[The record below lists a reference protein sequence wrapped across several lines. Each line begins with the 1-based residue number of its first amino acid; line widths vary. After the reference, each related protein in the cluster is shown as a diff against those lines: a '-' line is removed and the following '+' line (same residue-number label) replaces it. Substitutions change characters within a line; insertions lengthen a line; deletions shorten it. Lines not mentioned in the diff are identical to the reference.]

1 MSNINKC
8 SMEASLFIL
17 NLHCIRFLDI
27 SDAIEKISLESLTGY
42 QDAWFLSSIFSS
54 YLDNPMYCF
63 NIPHSSLY
71 IRWNNDS
78 ASSQRRKIFRPSLKS
93 HSLDK
98 TRVDPL
104 FTKWVNVKFICRTT
118 PSLQFTEL
126 YSTERIM
133 AIEQENLDVFNNSWN
148 CWSTLLQNRDHS

>member
-1 MSNINKC
+1 
-8 SMEASLFIL
+8 METSLFIL
-17 NLHCIRFLDI
+17 NLHYIRFLDI

-54 YLDNPMYCF
+54 YMDKPIYCF

-71 IRWNNDS
+71 IRWNKDS
-78 ASSQRRKIFRPSLKS
+78 ASSRRRKIFFPNLKS

-98 TRVDPL
+98 TIVDPL
-104 FTKWVNVKFICRTT
+104 ITKWVNVKFICRTT
-118 PSLQFTEL
+118 PSLQLTEL

-133 AIEQENLDVFNNSWN
+133 AIKQENFDVFNNSWN
-148 CWSTLLQNRDHS
+148 CWSTLLQYRHHS

>member
-1 MSNINKC
+1 
-8 SMEASLFIL
+8 METSLFIL
-17 NLHCIRFLDI
+17 NLHYIRFLDI

-54 YLDNPMYCF
+54 YMDKPIYCF

-71 IRWNNDS
+71 IRWNKDS
-78 ASSQRRKIFRPSLKS
+78 ASSRRRKIFFPNLKS

-98 TRVDPL
+98 TIVDPL
-104 FTKWVNVKFICRTT
+104 ITKWVNVKFICRTT
-118 PSLQFTEL
+118 PSLQLTEL

-133 AIEQENLDVFNNSWN
+133 AIKQENLDVFNNSWN
-148 CWSTLLQNRDHS
+148 CWSTLLQYRHHS